1 MARQTYDNLRAI
13 IKTKLEGIMDS
24 GNPAKTILHE
34 VHDYTEGLF
43 TGYPSANIRISGGE
57 GDFSDTARNQ
67 REFIFNIDL
76 YQEVDESG
84 KSKDEA
90 TDAMVLAIDKIMAS
104 FDTDVRLGE
113 NCAFVKVIPV
123 MLDTTVRSGVFLFAT
138 FEIHI
143 VDLVNNYN

>member
-24 GNPAKTILHE
+24 GSPAKTILHE
-34 VHDYTEGLF
+34 VHDYTEGQF

-67 REFIFNIDL
+67 REFIFNVDL

-104 FDTDVRLGE
+104 FDTDVRLGG

-123 MLDTTVRSGVFLFAT
+123 MLDTSVKSGVFLFAT
-138 FEIHI
+138 FEIHV
-143 VDLVNNYN
+143 VDLVNNY

>member
-13 IKTKLEGIMDS
+13 IKTKLESIMDNGS
-24 GNPAKTILHE
+24 PAKTILYE
-34 VHDYTEGLF
+34 VNDYTEGKSE
-43 TGYPSANIRISGGE
+43 GYPFANIRISGGE
-57 GDFSDTARNQ
+57 GDFADTARNQ

-84 KSKDEA
+84 KTKEDA
-90 TDAMVLAIDKIMAS
+90 TDAMVLAIDKIMEA

-113 NCAFVKVIPV
+113 SCAFVKVIPV
-123 MLDTTVRSGVFLFAT
+123 LLDTTVKSGVFLFAT

-143 VDLVNNYN
+143 VDLVNNY